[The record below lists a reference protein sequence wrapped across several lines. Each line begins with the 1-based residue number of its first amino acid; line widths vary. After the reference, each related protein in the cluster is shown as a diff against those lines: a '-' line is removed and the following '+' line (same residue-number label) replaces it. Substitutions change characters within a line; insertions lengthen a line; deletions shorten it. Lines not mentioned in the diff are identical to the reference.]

1 VLTPRIG
8 VCREDGRFDIVW
20 ESDEPVKPDPYLTA
34 FGLDEFWLK

>member
-1 VLTPRIG
+1 